1 MYVKQSLLEAK
12 KEARELSIKNPN
24 IVYYV
29 IDKKRGKA
37 ACHSIE
43 WIVKQRIAF
52 ENYFLVCTY
61 RNGVRN

>member
-1 MYVKQSLLEAK
+1 MYQKKSRIEAENEAK
-12 KEARELSIKNPN
+12 ELSIKNPN

-29 IDKKRGKA
+29 IDKKRGKS

-43 WIVKQRIAF
+43 WVARQRIAF

-61 RNGVRN
+61 RNGIRH